1 MRFQRALIKHRADSA
16 EGSGMQISRTADRRP
31 KPGLLRSA
39 VGRVRRLFASRLRF
53 VRTGLNVEIT
63 LDRGPQQPAKATGP
77 APKPRV
83 PEAAQGADPIAMELR
98 QIGKELQQRL
108 DRHAL
113 SRTVFDKLAIVERE
127 LARRGYSALDAL
139 SVELLHTALEQLGC
153 VIGPRPGEL
162 GTLRAKMVDALLAR
176 RSKSG
181 DFSGN
186 LALSTFDVPHKLEV
200 REAGESSF
208 FDAQRQWVAQ
218 GTTR

>member
-1 MRFQRALIKHRADSA
+1 
-16 EGSGMQISRTADRRP
+16 MQVSCTSDRRP

-39 VGRVRRLFASRLRF
+39 VRRVRGLFAARLRF
-53 VRTGLNVEIT
+53 VRTGLNVEIV
-63 LDRGPQQPAKATGP
+63 LDRGPQQPAKAATGT

-83 PEAAQGADPIAMELR
+83 PESAQGADPVAMELR

-127 LARRGYSALDAL
+127 LGRRGYAALDAL
-139 SVELLHTALEQLGC
+139 SVELLHMALEQLGC

-162 GTLRAKMVDALLAR
+162 ATLRAKMVDALLAR
-176 RSKSG
+176 RSKSA

-208 FDAQRQWVAQ
+208 FDAQRQWVAP
-218 GTTR
+218 GTAP

>member
-1 MRFQRALIKHRADSA
+1 
-16 EGSGMQISRTADRRP
+16 MQVSRTSDRRP

-39 VGRVRRLFASRLRF
+39 AGRVRRLLASRLRF
-53 VRTGLNVEIT
+53 VRTGLNVEII
-63 LDRGPQQPAKATGP
+63 LDRGPQQPPKAASGT
-77 APKPRV
+77 APGPRV
-83 PEAAQGADPIAMELR
+83 PEAAQGADPVATELR

-127 LARRGYSALDAL
+127 LGRHGYSALDAV

-208 FDAQRQWVAQ
+208 VDAQRQWVAQ

>member
-1 MRFQRALIKHRADSA
+1 
-16 EGSGMQISRTADRRP
+16 MQISRTNDRRP

-63 LDRGPQQPAKATGP
+63 LDRGPQQPAKAASGT
-77 APKPRV
+77 APKLRA
-83 PEAAQGADPIAMELR
+83 PEAAQGADPVAMELR

-127 LARRGYSALDAL
+127 LGRHGYSALDAL

-153 VIGPRPGEL
+153 VVGPRPGEL

-208 FDAQRQWVAQ
+208 FDVQRQWVAQ